1 MFSRVT
7 LSSGPYQRNDNFI
20 VSSVL
25 RKVLSAHVI
34 FACIHV
40 YDIAPC
46 TCLCFFSL
54 TISCLYTSVNIH
66 LPFFLFCIVF
76 LYPFCLL
83 FTIYVNVSADSA
95 FFFLFYTSGYF
106 PAAFFL
112 FHFLAPRS
120 AHLKFYRDFLPKSV
134 RIPSTVLLFFHP
146 ALRNSVPVFSRSY
159 VCICKVHV
167 PGSGKIDC
175 NLFQW
180 DLY

>member
-1 MFSRVT
+1 MFSSVT

-46 TCLCFFSL
+46 TFLCFFFL

-66 LPFFLFCIVF
+66 LSFFLFCIIFCICFVYYSQFTPVF
-76 LYPFCLL
+76 PQVLL
-83 FTIYVNVSADSA
+83 F
-95 FFFLFYTSGYF
+95 LLLYTSGYF
-106 PAAFFL
+106 PADFFL

-120 AHLKFYRDFLPKSV
+120 ARLKFRKDFLSKSA
-134 RIPSTVLLFFHP
+134 RIPSTVLHCFSSCPKKQRSRFFP
-146 ALRNSVPVFSRSY
+146 IL
-159 VCICKVHV
+159 CIHM
-167 PGSGKIDC
+167 
-175 NLFQW
+175 
-180 DLY
+180 

>member
-1 MFSRVT
+1 MFSSVT

-46 TCLCFFSL
+46 TFLCFFSL
-54 TISCLYTSVNIH
+54 TISRLYTSVNIH
-66 LPFFLFCIVF
+66 LSFFLFCIVF
-76 LYPFCLL
+76 RICFVYYSQFTSMFPRTLL
-83 FTIYVNVSADSA
+83 FSSRCIQASISRQI
-95 FFFLFYTSGYF
+95 FSCFIFLRRVPHTLCFAGTFCQNPSG
-106 PAAFFL
+106 FL
-112 FHFLAPRS
+112 
-120 AHLKFYRDFLPKSV
+120 
-134 RIPSTVLLFFHP
+134 LLSCTFFHP
-146 ALRNSVPVFSRSY
+146 ARRNSVPVFSRSY